1 MQRKL
6 HISRYNK
13 TRNWAVW
20 ANEELLAVTVY
31 RKGAQAVLDYIHNI
45 IITNPTTQHTTM
57 AKTKSVN
64 TAAATTTA
72 ADFDPTIIK
81 AVNGEGKT
89 IRIKF
94 DPLGVSVCHNLN
106 GKWCAHEIY
115 NQPLPELVAEGV
127 FTIED
132 EDSQKTYDKYFNAS
146 KKNKRSKGKKNKKQK
161 KTAEPQEAA
170 IATIEEA
177 PQMEA
182 AEINEEVEAAL
193 WQEIEEAR
201 EAEQLAE
208 VTMEAQDEEA
218 AEADEES
225 AEPAVEEPES
235 NEPVTELEPTAEAP
249 AQEPAAEAA
258 QPEEVPSKLS
268 TYNLK
273 KAGQA
278 PVSLSPQSKDIK
290 LEPGDQLI
298 RIYKGSLIEVEVTEN
313 GYRWNGEVY
322 PTLTHISWKA
332 AGYQIGG
339 NNFFGLPSKPRNKV

>member
-1 MQRKL
+1 MHNKL
-6 HISRYNK
+6 HITRYNK
-13 TRNWAVW
+13 SRNWAVW

-72 ADFDPTIIK
+72 ADFGPTIIK

-146 KKNKRSKGKKNKKQK
+146 TKNERNKAKLKK
-161 KTAEPQEAA
+161 
-170 IATIEEA
+170 
-177 PQMEA
+177 
-182 AEINEEVEAAL
+182 
-193 WQEIEEAR
+193 
-201 EAEQLAE
+201 
-208 VTMEAQDEEA
+208 AQDEYIYNI
-218 AEADEES
+218 S
-225 AEPAVEEPES
+225 K
-235 NEPVTELEPTAEAP
+235 L
-249 AQEPAAEAA
+249 AA
-258 QPEEVPSKLS
+258 QNERLSLDFSKIDGLALYHELPVDEKTLS
-268 TYNLK
+268 LALNYVNRRHSVL
-273 KAGQA
+273 
-278 PVSLSPQSKDIK
+278 
-290 LEPGDQLI
+290 
-298 RIYKGSLIEVEVTEN
+298 R
-313 GYRWNGEVY
+313 
-322 PTLTHISWKA
+322 
-332 AGYQIGG
+332 
-339 NNFFGLPSKPRNKV
+339 

>member
-64 TAAATTTA
+64 TTTA

-132 EDSQKTYDKYFNAS
+132 EDSQKTYAKYFNAS
-146 KKNKRSKGKKNKKQK
+146 KKNKRTKGKKNKKQK

-258 QPEEVPSKLS
+258 QPEEAPSKLS

-339 NNFFGLPSKPRNKV
+339 NNFFGLPSKPRNKA